1 VDEWAV
7 IVSQIFFNL
16 SAADGEFG
24 VSCKNTSKNLCF
36 NTRQRNRLA
45 IGFPLHPRPSRLVFH
60 GRLDPA
66 SVGVPLLSGD
76 DGFPSACQV
85 RQA

>member
-1 VDEWAV
+1 M
-7 IVSQIFFNL
+7 IVSQILFSP

-24 VSCKNTSKNLCF
+24 ISCKNTSKNLCF

-45 IGFPLHPRPSRLVFH
+45 IGLPFLPRLSRLVFH
-60 GRLDPA
+60 DCLDPA
-66 SVGVPLLSGD
+66 SVGVPFLSGD
-76 DGFPSACQV
+76 GGCPSACQV